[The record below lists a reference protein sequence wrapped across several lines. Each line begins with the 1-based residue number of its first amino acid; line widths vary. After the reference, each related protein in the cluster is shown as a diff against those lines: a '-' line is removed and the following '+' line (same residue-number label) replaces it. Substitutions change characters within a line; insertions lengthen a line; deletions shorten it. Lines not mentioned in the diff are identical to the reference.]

1 MARILVIEDD
11 PTIRANLARVL
22 RFENHEVIV
31 AEDGHVG
38 LQAARTECPQL
49 ILCDIM
55 MPRMDGISVL
65 NALRPDSQLS
75 VIPFVF
81 LTARADRAEVEAK
94 LTFPADDYL
103 IKPFNLQELLA
114 VVNRQ
119 LENQRKLYGLSDSR

>member
-31 AEDGHVG
+31 AEDGQLG
-38 LQAARTECPQL
+38 LQAARSELPQL

-55 MPRMDGISVL
+55 MPRMDGIAVL
-65 NALRPDSQLS
+65 NALRPDPKLS
-75 VIPFVF
+75 TIPFVF
-81 LTARADRAEVEAK
+81 LTARADRAEVEAN
-94 LTFPADDYL
+94 LTFAADDYL

-114 VVNRQ
+114 TVNRQ
-119 LENQRKLYGLSDSR
+119 LENQKRLYGLSDTR